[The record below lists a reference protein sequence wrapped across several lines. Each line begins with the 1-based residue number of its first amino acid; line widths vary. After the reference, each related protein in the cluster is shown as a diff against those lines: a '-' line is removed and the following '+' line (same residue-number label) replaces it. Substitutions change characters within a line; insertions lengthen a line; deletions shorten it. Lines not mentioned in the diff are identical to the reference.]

1 MLERWV
7 GVTGVD
13 DREDRRE
20 EEFLL
25 GRTPVARRRDDAK
38 ESKKKTTNHL
48 CQGYGGQEYTKGH
61 ESGGD
66 DGKAVGRDGTY
77 LRTFRQDLE
86 ARRKDA
92 GIGRSEWADALGPV
106 DGDGEPTVV
115 VWGFEDVDGLTV
127 DRIRVGTGE
136 GGMVPTLV
144 ISRGETDR
152 VTVALSAKG
161 KGHIV
166 VRGGRRRR

>member
-1 MLERWV
+1 M
-7 GVTGVD
+7 D

-48 CQGYGGQEYTKGH
+48 CQGYGVQEYTKVEGMT
-61 ESGGD
+61 
-66 DGKAVGRDGTY
+66 GKQWVVTVPIFGRFGRTWKRDGRM
-77 LRTFRQDLE
+77 LGSGDLS
-86 ARRKDA
+86 
-92 GIGRSEWADALGPV
+92 GRILWGQWTGMGSRPWSCG
-106 DGDGEPTVV
+106 
-115 VWGFEDVDGLTV
+115 GFEDVDGLTV

-136 GGMVPTLV
+136 GGMVPTVV

-166 VRGGRRRR
+166 VRGGRRRL